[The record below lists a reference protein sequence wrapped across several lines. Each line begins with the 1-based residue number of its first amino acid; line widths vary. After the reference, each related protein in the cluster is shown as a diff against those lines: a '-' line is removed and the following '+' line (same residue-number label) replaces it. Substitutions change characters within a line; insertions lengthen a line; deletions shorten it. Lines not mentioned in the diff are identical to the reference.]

1 MDSITRDDLM
11 WLRDLIKR
19 NKDDADSPIV
29 RMAEIVEKLATK
41 SY

>member
-1 MDSITRDDLM
+1 MNSITRDDLM
-11 WLRDLIKR
+11 WLRDLIKM
-19 NKDDADSPIV
+19 NKDDDSPIV

>member
-11 WLRDLIKR
+11 WLRSLIKT
-19 NKDDADSPIV
+19 NKNDADSPIV
-29 RMAEIVEKLATK
+29 RMAIIVEKLATI

>member
-19 NKDDADSPIV
+19 NKDDEDSPIV

>member
-11 WLRDLIKR
+11 WLRDLIKK
-19 NKDDADSPIV
+19 NPDDQETPIV
-29 RMAEIVEKLATK
+29 RMAIIVEKLATK